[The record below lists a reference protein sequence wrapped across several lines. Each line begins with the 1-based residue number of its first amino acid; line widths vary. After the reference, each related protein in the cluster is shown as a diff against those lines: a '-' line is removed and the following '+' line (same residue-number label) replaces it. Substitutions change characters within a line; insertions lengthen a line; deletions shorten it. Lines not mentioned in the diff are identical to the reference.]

1 MRHTLHSL
9 LVSEMKNVEDI
20 DSKDKIKIIG
30 LYNFFMKL
38 GQSRPRIGSSGRDS
52 FWAGAFKRDVTNGL
66 SQVTSYGPKNIMSL
80 TGGTN

>member
-1 MRHTLHSL
+1 
-9 LVSEMKNVEDI
+9 MKNVEDI
-20 DSKDKIKIIG
+20 GSKDKIKIIG
-30 LYNFFMKL
+30 MYNFMKL